1 MSIVSWLLK
10 PKSDMAKE
18 NTPCVKLGKYTL
30 TSHAQNRVADPTRK
44 TRKRDVI
51 DNLFTRPHAITKTKT
66 DSRGRPSY
74 NRIGKRITTSINPRN
89 KNVVSLNLRAFHKQ
103 IILFSVSRYRGIQ
116 FENLQ
121 MAFLKSCEFLK
132 E

>member
-10 PKSDMAKE
+10 PKSAMAKK
-18 NTPCVKLGKYTL
+18 NTSYVKLGKYTL

-51 DNLFTRPHAITKTKT
+51 DNLFTKPHAITKTKT

-89 KNVVSLNLRAFHKQ
+89 NNVVSLRPVSDSEEKKYNLIRRNGRYVKKSKSFNCC
-103 IILFSVSRYRGIQ
+103 SRKR
-116 FENLQ
+116 
-121 MAFLKSCEFLK
+121 KTR
-132 E
+132 

>member
-66 DSRGRPSY
+66 DNRGRPSY
-74 NRIGKRITTSINPRN
+74 NRMGKRITTSINPRN
-89 KNVVSLNLRAFHKQ
+89 NNVVSLRPVSDSEEKKYNLIRRNG
-103 IILFSVSRYRGIQ
+103 RYVK
-116 FENLQ
+116 
-121 MAFLKSCEFLK
+121 KSKSFNRCSCK
-132 E
+132 RKTR

>member
-10 PKSDMAKE
+10 SESDMAKK

-66 DSRGRPSY
+66 DSSGRPSY

-89 KNVVSLNLRAFHKQ
+89 NNVVSLRPVSDSEEKKYNLIRRNGRYVKKSK
-103 IILFSVSRYRGIQ
+103 SVNRCPR
-116 FENLQ
+116 
-121 MAFLKSCEFLK
+121 KRK
-132 E
+132 TR